1 MQQQASQQA
10 PQERRGGE
18 VLDSTHTDIK
28 LEKSNIILLGPTGSG
43 WCSDN
48 IVLNCSIA
56 TLALP
61 NMQLSV
67 NICLAK
73 QNVTI
78 TLILNRKN
86 LVGTNTGTL
95 FGCSLCNLWLHHIN
109 SSWLRG
115 RRHRVSYCKTA
126 TRCQLLSGQS
136 SARWAEWLHLAAV
149 KFKSYHVFF
158 CLPLQCIRRH
168 THSVLSYIR

>member
-1 MQQQASQQA
+1 
-10 PQERRGGE
+10 
-18 VLDSTHTDIK
+18 
-28 LEKSNIILLGPTGSG
+28 
-43 WCSDN
+43 
-48 IVLNCSIA
+48 
-56 TLALP
+56 
-61 NMQLSV
+61 MQLSV

-78 TLILNRKN
+78 TLTLNRKN

-168 THSVLSYIR
+168 THSVLSYIRWYIFLTLTKMDVSSHFFIFKLAFWNQCAHTTYN